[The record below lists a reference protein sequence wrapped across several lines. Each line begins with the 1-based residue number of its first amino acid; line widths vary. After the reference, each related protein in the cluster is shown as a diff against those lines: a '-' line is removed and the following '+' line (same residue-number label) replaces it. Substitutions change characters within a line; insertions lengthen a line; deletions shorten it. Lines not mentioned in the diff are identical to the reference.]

1 VERLDHACVAHV
13 HRSAPFLPLAVGGV
27 PRPAVVECLLGVGD
41 DLADRRFDRGR
52 IPRLL
57 EQLLVAPRIEKR
69 QR

>member
-1 VERLDHACVAHV
+1 
-13 HRSAPFLPLAVGGV
+13 V